1 MTHPEVREIAEEA
14 LRELMASQRRYCA
27 NYARARVC
35 SIAHCEPE
43 EGPKYWLAEVTN
55 ASDPALDLDMYHL
68 MNPRM
73 QGEPL
78 EVRSEW

>member
-14 LRELMASQRRYCA
+14 LRELIASQRRYTA
-27 NYARARVC
+27 NYARARIG

-43 EGPKYWLAEVTN
+43 EGPKYWLAEITK
-55 ASDPALDLDMYHL
+55 ASDPALDADMYRL
-68 MNPRM
+68 MEPKM
-73 QGEPL
+73 GGEPL